1 MSYLSKIYLFSEV
14 GDMNTTAWHHTELFC
29 YKMVLLARTSFLIIL
44 ISENI
49 QIVHNRD
56 ILVSFTV
63 VVIRLLF
70 AVGN

>member
-1 MSYLSKIYLFSEV
+1 
-14 GDMNTTAWHHTELFC
+14 
-29 YKMVLLARTSFLIIL
+29 MVLLARTSFLIIL

-49 QIVHNRD
+49 QIIAHNRD

-70 AVGN
+70 AIGN

>member
-1 MSYLSKIYLFSEV
+1 
-14 GDMNTTAWHHTELFC
+14 MNTTAWYHTELFC

>member
-1 MSYLSKIYLFSEV
+1 
-14 GDMNTTAWHHTELFC
+14 MNTTAWYHTELFC

-63 VVIRLLF
+63 VVIRYYLPL
-70 AVGN
+70 VISGNICSVNPLVIV

>member
-1 MSYLSKIYLFSEV
+1 
-14 GDMNTTAWHHTELFC
+14 
-29 YKMVLLARTSFLIIL
+29 MVLLARTSFLNIL

-63 VVIRLLF
+63 VVIRLQYLPL
-70 AVGN
+70 VISGHIYICYTLVIV

>member
-1 MSYLSKIYLFSEV
+1 
-14 GDMNTTAWHHTELFC
+14 
-29 YKMVLLARTSFLIIL
+29 MVLQARTSFLIIP